1 MSFVYKPPTELTP
14 PDVFQKQILKN
25 RKEIAIDLETKD
37 PRLKELGPG
46 YIRGDGE
53 AVGISIA
60 CDGFADYFPFA
71 HESGFNFPKKRVLDF
86 VKDVVSEQQDKVF
99 HNAGYDIGWLKNEG
113 IDVSGKIIDTMIVA
127 PLINENMFWDTLNSL
142 GREYLQEG
150 KSEAELRQAAE
161 EWGLDPK
168 AEMWRLPSAY
178 VGTYAT
184 QDAALTLKLWN
195 HFKIHLEDQNL
206 WNVFE
211 LEMRVLPVIL
221 DMKQRGVRV
230 DVERASIL
238 KKKLIAREKK
248 IIKEILDESGVKD
261 IQLWA
266 ANSLAKVFDAM
277 KLSYSRTPT
286 GLPSFT
292 KAFLENHTHPIAQKI
307 REAREVN
314 KTHSTFIA
322 SILKHEHNGRIH
334 AEIRQL
340 KGETGGTVTGRLSM
354 SNPNLQQ
361 VPARNKEIGPLIRS
375 LFLPEKGEKWCS
387 ADFSQQEPRIL
398 THYASRSK
406 YDGAEA
412 IADAYQQGD
421 ADFHQEVANLVGIDR
436 KTAKT
441 IGLGIMYGMGKGKQA
456 DQLGVSVGEASDI
469 LAKFNT
475 YAPFVR
481 QLADSVMRS
490 ASQRGYIKTILGRRC
505 HFDMWEP
512 LRYGTGRPM
521 KYKEAVHEYNGEI
534 KRAFVYKALNKL
546 IQGAAADMTKHS
558 MVQCFEAGFPPLLQ
572 VHDELVFS
580 VRDKEDVSNICK
592 LMEEAVPLDVP
603 NKVDAEIGKNW
614 GDSMIA
620 KNQDIS

>member
-1 MSFVYKPPTELTP
+1 MSFVYKPPTEWTP
-14 PDVFQKQILKN
+14 PDSFPTQILKN
-25 RKEIAIDLETKD
+25 AKEIAVDLETRD
-37 PRLKELGPG
+37 PNLKSLGPG

-53 AVGISIA
+53 VVGVSIA
-60 CDGFADYFPFA
+60 CEGFADYFPFA
-71 HESGFNFPKKRVLDF
+71 HEAGFNFPKKRVLDF
-86 VKDVVSEQQDKVF
+86 VKDVISEQQDKVF
-99 HNAGYDIGWLKNEG
+99 HNASYDVGWLKNEG
-113 IDVSGKIIDTMIVA
+113 ITVQGRIIDTMVVA
-127 PLINENMFWDTLNSL
+127 PLIDENQFWYSLNAL
-142 GREYLQEG
+142 GRQYVNEG
-150 KSEAELRQAAE
+150 KTEGELIQAAE

-195 HFKIHLEDQNL
+195 RFKTLLEEQNL
-206 WNVFE
+206 WNIFE
-211 LEMRVLPVIL
+211 LEMNVLPIIL

-230 DVERASIL
+230 DVERAEVL
-238 KKKLIAREKK
+238 KKKLITREKK
-248 IIKEILDESGVKD
+248 VLQRIKKESGVKE

-266 ANSLAKVFDAM
+266 ANSLSKVFDALD
-277 KLSYSRTPT
+277 LSYFRTPT

-292 KAFLENHTHPIAQKI
+292 KAFLENHSHPVAQLI
-307 REAREVN
+307 REAREIN
-314 KTHSTFIA
+314 KTHSTFID

-340 KGETGGTVTGRLSM
+340 KGESGGTVTGRLSM

-375 LFLPEKGEKWCS
+375 LFLPEEGQKWCS

-398 THYASRSK
+398 THYASRSH
-406 YDGAEA
+406 YDGAETV
-412 IADAYQQGD
+412 ADAYRNGNS
-421 ADFHQEVANLVGIDR
+421 DFHQEIAKLVGIDR

-441 IGLGIMYGMGKGKQA
+441 IGLGIMYGMGKGKLA
-456 DQLGVSVGEASDI
+456 DQLGVGVPEASDI
-469 LAKFNT
+469 LQKFNT

-490 ASQRGYIKTILGRRC
+490 ANQKGYIKTILGRRC

-512 LRYGTGRPM
+512 LKYGTGRPM

-546 IQGAAADMTKHS
+546 IQGSAADMTKQS
-558 MVQCFEAGFPPLLQ
+558 MVHCYQEGYPPLLQ

-580 VRDKEDVSNICK
+580 IDNKKDIEKICK
-592 LMEEAVPLDVP
+592 IMEEAVLLDVP
-603 NKVDAEIGKNW
+603 NKVDTEVGKNW
-614 GDSMIA
+614 GDSMVA
-620 KNQDIS
+620 KN

>member
-1 MSFVYKPPTELTP
+1 MSFVYKPPTEWTP
-14 PDVFQKQILKN
+14 PDTFPTQLLKKA
-25 RKEIAIDLETKD
+25 KEIAIDLETRD
-37 PRLKELGPG
+37 PNLKSLGPG

-53 AVGISIA
+53 IVGVSIA
-60 CDGFADYFPFA
+60 CEGFADYFPFA

-86 VKDVVSEQQDKVF
+86 VRDVVSEQQDKVF
-99 HNAGYDIGWLKNEG
+99 HNASYDVGWLKNEG
-113 IDVSGKIIDTMIVA
+113 ITVQGRIIDTMVVA
-127 PLINENMFWDTLNSL
+127 PLIDENQFWYSLNAL
-142 GREYLQEG
+142 GRQYVNEG
-150 KSEAELRQAAE
+150 KTEGELIQAAE

-168 AEMWRLPSAY
+168 AEMWRLPSTY

-195 HFKIHLEDQNL
+195 RFKVLLEEQNL
-206 WNVFE
+206 WNIFE
-211 LEMRVLPVIL
+211 LEMNVLPIIL

-230 DVERASIL
+230 DVERAETL
-238 KKKLIAREKK
+238 KKKLITREKK
-248 IIKEILDESGVKD
+248 VLQAIKKESGVKEV
-261 IQLWA
+261 QLWA
-266 ANSLAKVFDAM
+266 ANSLSKVFDAL
-277 KLSYSRTPT
+277 KLSYLRTPT

-292 KAFLENHTHPIAQKI
+292 KAFLENHSHPVAQLI
-307 REAREVN
+307 REAREIN
-314 KTHSTFIA
+314 KTHSTFID

-340 KGETGGTVTGRLSM
+340 KGESGGTVTGRLSM

-361 VPARNKEIGPLIRS
+361 VPARNKEIGPLVRS
-375 LFLPEKGEKWCS
+375 LFLPEEGQKWCS

-398 THYASRSK
+398 THYASRSR
-406 YDGAEA
+406 YDGAETV
-412 IADAYQQGD
+412 ADAYINGD

-441 IGLGIMYGMGKGKQA
+441 IGLGIMYGMGKGKLA
-456 DQLGVSVGEASDI
+456 DQLGVSVPEASDV
-469 LAKFNT
+469 LQKFNT

-490 ASQRGYIKTILGRRC
+490 ANQKGYIKTILGRRC

-512 LRYGTGRPM
+512 LKYGTGRPL

-546 IQGAAADMTKHS
+546 IQGSAADMTKQS
-558 MVQCFEAGFPPLLQ
+558 MVHCYEAGHLPLLQ

-580 VRDKEDVSNICK
+580 IDDKKDIENICK
-592 LMEEAVPLDVP
+592 TMEEAVPLDVP
-603 NKVDAEIGKNW
+603 NKVDAEVGKTW
-614 GDSMIA
+614 GDSMVA
-620 KNQDIS
+620 KN

>member
-1 MSFVYKPPTELTP
+1 MSFVYKPPTEWTP
-14 PDVFQKQILKN
+14 PDTFPTQLLKDAD
-25 RKEIAIDLETKD
+25 EIAIDLETKD
-37 PRLKELGPG
+37 PNLKELGPG

-53 AVGISIA
+53 AVGVSIA
-60 CDGFADYFPFA
+60 CEGFADYFPFA
-71 HESGFNFPKKRVLDF
+71 HESGFNFPKKRVLEF
-86 VKDVVSEQQDKVF
+86 VRDVVSEQQDKVF
-99 HNAGYDIGWLKNEG
+99 HNATYDVGWLKNEG
-113 IDVSGKIIDTMIVA
+113 IDVQGKIIDTMIVA
-127 PLINENMFWDTLNSL
+127 PLINENMYWYTLNSL
-142 GREYLQEG
+142 GQEYLQEG

-168 AEMWRLPSAY
+168 AEMWRLRSAY

-195 HFKIHLEDQNL
+195 RFKGLLEEQNL

-211 LEMRVLPVIL
+211 LEMSVLPVVL

-230 DVERASIL
+230 DVERAAIL

-248 IIKEILDESGVKD
+248 IVREIIKESGVKEV
-261 IQLWA
+261 QLWA
-266 ANSLAKVFDAM
+266 ANSLSKVFDAL
-277 KLSYSRTPT
+277 KLSYLRTPT

-292 KAFLENHTHPIAQKI
+292 KAFLENHSHPVAQLI

-314 KTHSTFIA
+314 KTHSTFID
-322 SILKHEHNGRIH
+322 SILKHEHKGRIH

-375 LFLPEKGEKWCS
+375 LFLTEEGQKWSS

-398 THYASRSK
+398 THYASRSH
-406 YDGAEA
+406 YDGATT
-412 IADAYQQGD
+412 IADAYRNGD

-441 IGLGIMYGMGKGKQA
+441 IGLGIMYGMGKGKLA
-456 DQLGVSVGEASDI
+456 DQLGVGVPEASEI
-469 LAKFNT
+469 LSKFNT

-490 ASQRGYIKTILGRRC
+490 ANQKGYIKTILGRRC

-512 LRYGTGRPM
+512 LKYGTGRPM

-546 IQGAAADMTKHS
+546 IQGSAADMTKQS
-558 MVQCFEAGFPPLLQ
+558 MVHCYQECYPPLLQ

-580 VRDKEDVSNICK
+580 VDDKKDIEDICK
-592 LMEEAVPLDVP
+592 IMEEAVPLEVP
-603 NKVDAEIGKNW
+603 NKVDAEVGKNW
-614 GDSMIA
+614 GDSMVA
-620 KNQDIS
+620 KN

>member
-1 MSFVYKPPTELTP
+1 MSFVYKPPTEWTP
-14 PDVFQKQILKN
+14 PDVFPTQLLKDA
-25 RKEIAIDLETKD
+25 KEIAIDLETKD
-37 PRLKELGPG
+37 PSLKELGPG

-71 HESGFNFPKKRVLDF
+71 HESGFNFPKTRVLDF

-127 PLINENMFWDTLNSL
+127 PLINENMYWYTLNSL

-161 EWGLDPK
+161 EWGLDPKALNEAAKSRGLDPK

-314 KTHSTFIA
+314 KT
-322 SILKHEHNGRIH
+322 
-334 AEIRQL
+334 
-340 KGETGGTVTGRLSM
+340 
-354 SNPNLQQ
+354 Q
-361 VPARNKEIGPLIRS
+361 V
-375 LFLPEKGEKWCS
+375 
-387 ADFSQQEPRIL
+387 
-398 THYASRSK
+398 
-406 YDGAEA
+406 
-412 IADAYQQGD
+412 
-421 ADFHQEVANLVGIDR
+421 
-436 KTAKT
+436 KT
-441 IGLGIMYGMGKGKQA
+441 
-456 DQLGVSVGEASDI
+456 
-469 LAKFNT
+469 
-475 YAPFVR
+475 
-481 QLADSVMRS
+481 
-490 ASQRGYIKTILGRRC
+490 
-505 HFDMWEP
+505 
-512 LRYGTGRPM
+512 
-521 KYKEAVHEYNGEI
+521 
-534 KRAFVYKALNKL
+534 
-546 IQGAAADMTKHS
+546 
-558 MVQCFEAGFPPLLQ
+558 
-572 VHDELVFS
+572 
-580 VRDKEDVSNICK
+580 
-592 LMEEAVPLDVP
+592 
-603 NKVDAEIGKNW
+603 
-614 GDSMIA
+614 
-620 KNQDIS
+620 

>member
-1 MSFVYKPPTELTP
+1 MSFVYKPPTEWTP
-14 PDVFQKQILKN
+14 PDTFPTQQLKDA
-25 RKEIAIDLETKD
+25 KEIAIDLETRD

-53 AVGISIA
+53 AVGVSIA

-86 VKDVVSEQQDKVF
+86 VKDVVSEKQDKVF
-99 HNAGYDIGWLKNEG
+99 HNAGYDVGWLKNEG
-113 IDVSGKIIDTMIVA
+113 ITVQGRIIDTMIVA
-127 PLINENMFWDTLNSL
+127 PLIDENQFWYSLNAL
-142 GREYLQEG
+142 GRQYVNEG
-150 KSEAELRQAAE
+150 KTEGELVQAAE

-195 HFKIHLEDQNL
+195 HFKILLEEQNL
-206 WNVFE
+206 WNIFE
-211 LEMRVLPVIL
+211 LEMNVLPIIL

-230 DVERASIL
+230 DVERAEVL
-238 KKKLIAREKK
+238 KKKLIIREKNTLQQ
-248 IIKEILDESGVKD
+248 IKKESGVQEV
-261 IQLWA
+261 QLWA
-266 ANSLAKVFDAM
+266 ANSLSKVFDAL
-277 KLSYSRTPT
+277 KLSYLRTPT

-292 KAFLENHTHPIAQKI
+292 KAFLENHSHPVAQLI
-307 REAREVN
+307 REAREIN
-314 KTHSTFIA
+314 KTHSTFID

-398 THYASRSK
+398 THYASRSH
-406 YDGAEA
+406 YDGAETV
-412 IADAYQQGD
+412 ADAYRNGD
-421 ADFHQEVANLVGIDR
+421 ADFHQEVATLVGIDR

-441 IGLGIMYGMGKGKQA
+441 IGLGIMYGMGKGKLS
-456 DQLGVSVGEASDI
+456 DQLGVSVEEASSI
-469 LAKFNT
+469 LQRFNT

-490 ASQRGYIKTILGRRC
+490 ANQKGYIKTILGRRC

-512 LRYGTGRPM
+512 LKYGMGRPM

-546 IQGAAADMTKHS
+546 IQGSAADMTKQA
-558 MVQCFEAGFPPLLQ
+558 MVRCYEAGYPPLLQ

-580 VRDKEDVSNICK
+580 IEDKKDVENICK
-592 LMEEAVPLDVP
+592 LMEEAVSLDVP
-603 NKVDAEIGKNW
+603 NKVDAEVGKNW
-614 GDSMIA
+614 GDSMVA
-620 KNQDIS
+620 NKN

>member
-1 MSFVYKPPTELTP
+1 MSFVYKPPTEWTP
-14 PDVFQKQILKN
+14 PDTFPTQLLKDAE
-25 RKEIAIDLETKD
+25 EIAIDLETRD
-37 PRLKELGPG
+37 PNLKSLGPG

-53 AVGISIA
+53 VVGVSIA
-60 CDGFADYFPFA
+60 CEGFADYFPFA

-86 VKDVVSEQQDKVF
+86 VRDVVSEQQNKVF
-99 HNAGYDIGWLKNEG
+99 HNAGYDVGWLKNEG
-113 IDVSGKIIDTMIVA
+113 ITVQGRIIDTMVVA
-127 PLINENMFWDTLNSL
+127 PLIDENQFWYSLNAL
-142 GREYLQEG
+142 GRQYVNEG
-150 KSEAELRQAAE
+150 KTEGELIQAAE

-195 HFKIHLEDQNL
+195 RFKILLEEQNL
-206 WNVFE
+206 WNIFE
-211 LEMRVLPVIL
+211 LEMNVLPIIL

-230 DVERASIL
+230 DVERAEVL

-248 IIKEILDESGVKD
+248 VVREIIKESGVKEV
-261 IQLWA
+261 QLWA
-266 ANSLAKVFDAM
+266 ANSLSKVFDAL
-277 KLSYSRTPT
+277 KLSYLRTPT

-292 KAFLENHTHPIAQKI
+292 KAFLENHSHPVAQLI
-307 REAREVN
+307 REAREIN
-314 KTHSTFIA
+314 KTHSTFID

-340 KGETGGTVTGRLSM
+340 KGESGGTVTGRLSM

-375 LFLPEKGEKWCS
+375 LFLPEEGQKWCS

-398 THYASRSK
+398 THYASRSR
-406 YDGAEA
+406 YDGAETV
-412 IADAYQQGD
+412 ADAYINGD

-441 IGLGIMYGMGKGKQA
+441 IGLGIMYGMGKGKLA
-456 DQLGVSVGEASDI
+456 DQLGVGVPEASDV
-469 LAKFNT
+469 LQKFNT

-490 ASQRGYIKTILGRRC
+490 ANQKGYIKTILGRRC

-512 LRYGTGRPM
+512 LKYGTGRPL

-546 IQGAAADMTKHS
+546 IQGSAADMTKQS
-558 MVQCFEAGFPPLLQ
+558 MVHCYREGFSPLLQ

-580 VRDKEDVSNICK
+580 IDDKKDVESICK
-592 LMEEAVPLDVP
+592 IMEEAVPLDVP
-603 NKVDAEIGKNW
+603 NKVDAEVGKTW
-614 GDSMIA
+614 GDSMVA
-620 KNQDIS
+620 KN